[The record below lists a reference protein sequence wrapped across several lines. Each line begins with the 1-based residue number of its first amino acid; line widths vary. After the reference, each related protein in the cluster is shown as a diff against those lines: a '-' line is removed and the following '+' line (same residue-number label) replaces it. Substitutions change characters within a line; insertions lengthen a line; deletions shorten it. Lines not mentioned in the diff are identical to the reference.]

1 MFRLLEKH
9 QGFIRSV
16 LWPISLISAALFV
29 PFVLAKTLPSRSG
42 VATSPSK
49 LSPPS
54 QSSLVQSK
62 EKLLVEREWQH
73 HLVSQGLSY
82 KPSPKSTTS
91 KTVAKST
98 TAKTETPQTK
108 STTAKTDTALSK
120 SSVTKTNSSQ
130 PSKPKTQTP
139 ASPPPKTSKA
149 QNSNKAPAQ
158 PPQPSKNAPVLELRV
173 AVANG
178 ESSLVVGSSTSA
190 EIVNSQGQMLGK
202 IPANE
207 GTNVQPDGQF
217 LRIGKWQTPA
227 GVWLKPAK
235 GGFVFVNNNW
245 YRGDILL
252 VSQGNGLLAVNY
264 IDIESYIASVVGAEV
279 SPSWP
284 IDALK
289 AQAIAARS
297 YALVHY
303 IRPAH
308 DLYDLGNTERWQVYR
323 GVGAEW
329 NTTHQAAK
337 ETHGVFLSYKGGVVE
352 SMYAASDDI
361 VKDVF
366 GGRGMSQTGALKLAE
381 QGYNYQQI
389 LGSYYPGTSLAWMD
403 TKASDVD

>member
-1 MFRLLEKH
+1 MFRLLDKH

-16 LWPISLISAALFV
+16 LWPVSLISAALFV
-29 PFVLAKTLPSRSG
+29 PFVIAKTIPSRLG
-42 VATSPSK
+42 VRPSSSPSQ
-49 LSPPS
+49 PS
-54 QSSLVQSK
+54 LIQTP
-62 EKLLVEREWQH
+62 EKLATERQWQH
-73 HLVSQGLSY
+73 NLVSQGLSY
-82 KPSPKSTTS
+82 KPTPENTTN
-91 KTVAKST
+91 KTAD
-98 TAKTETPQTK
+98 K
-108 STTAKTDTALSK
+108 STTAKTDTSQTKSTTTKTDTTQTK
-120 SSVTKTNSSQ
+120 SSATKTHNSQ
-130 PSKPKTQTP
+130 PSKPKNQTQ
-139 ASPPPKTSKA
+139 ASPPPKASKT
-149 QNSNKAPAQ
+149 QNTNKAPAQ
-158 PPQPSKNAPVLELRV
+158 PPQPSKNAPALELRV

-178 ESSLVVGSSTSA
+178 ESSLVVGSSTST
-190 EIVNSQGQMLGK
+190 EIVSSQGKVLGK
-202 IPANE
+202 ISANE
-207 GTNVQPDGQF
+207 GTNVLPDGQY
-217 LRIGKWQTPA
+217 LRIGKWIAPA

-245 YRGDILL
+245 YRGDVLL
-252 VSQGNGLLAVNY
+252 VSQGNSLLAVNY
-264 IDIESYIASVVGAEV
+264 VELEYYIASVVGAEV

-329 NTTHQAAK
+329 NTTHQAAQ

-381 QGYNYQQI
+381 QGYNYTQI

-403 TKASDVD
+403 TKVSDVD

>member
-1 MFRLLEKH
+1 MFRLLDKH

-16 LWPISLISAALFV
+16 LWPVSLISAALFV

-42 VATSPSK
+42 VTTSAGKSSPSSQ
-49 LSPPS
+49 LSFLQTP
-54 QSSLVQSK
+54 
-62 EKLLVEREWQH
+62 EKLLAEREWQH
-73 HLVSQGLSY
+73 NLVSQGLSY
-82 KPSPKSTTS
+82 KPRPESTTNKTATKSSTTKTQTS
-91 KTVAKST
+91 KTQAT
-98 TAKTETPQTK
+98 AAKTETTQ
-108 STTAKTDTALSK
+108 LK
-120 SSVTKTNSSQ
+120 SSVTKTNNSQ
-130 PSKPKTQTP
+130 PSKPKKQTP
-139 ASPPPKTSKA
+139 ASAPPKTSKT

-190 EIVNSQGQMLGK
+190 EIVNSQGKILGK
-202 IPANE
+202 IAANE
-207 GTNVQPDGQF
+207 GTNVQPDGQY

-252 VSQGNGLLAVNY
+252 VSQGNSLLAVNY
-264 IDIESYIASVVGAEV
+264 IDLESYIASVVGAEV

-308 DLYDLGNTERWQVYR
+308 DLYDLGNT
-323 GVGAEW
+323 
-329 NTTHQAAK
+329 
-337 ETHGVFLSYKGGVVE
+337 
-352 SMYAASDDI
+352 
-361 VKDVF
+361 
-366 GGRGMSQTGALKLAE
+366 
-381 QGYNYQQI
+381 
-389 LGSYYPGTSLAWMD
+389 
-403 TKASDVD
+403 

>member
-1 MFRLLEKH
+1 MFRLLNKH

-16 LWPISLISAALFV
+16 LWPVSLISAALFV

-42 VATSPSK
+42 VATSTSK
-49 LSPPS
+49 LSSPS
-54 QSSLVQSK
+54 PSPLLQTP
-62 EKLLVEREWQH
+62 EKLLAEREWQH
-73 HLVSQGLSY
+73 NLVSQGLSY
-82 KPSPKSTTS
+82 KPSPESTTS
-91 KTVAKST
+91 KTAAKSTT
-98 TAKTETPQTK
+98 TAKTETTQT
-108 STTAKTDTALSK
+108 K
-120 SSVTKTNSSQ
+120 SSVTKNNSSQ
-130 PSKPKTQTP
+130 PSKPKAQAP

-158 PPQPSKNAPVLELRV
+158 SPQPSKNAPVLELRV

-178 ESSLVVGSSTSA
+178 ENSLVVGSSTSA
-190 EIVNSQGQMLGK
+190 EIINSQGKVLGK
-202 IPANE
+202 IAANE
-207 GTNVQPDGQF
+207 GTNVQPDGQY

-252 VSQGNGLLAVNY
+252 VSQGNSLLAVNY
-264 IDIESYIASVVGAEV
+264 IDLESYIASVVGAEV

-329 NTTHQAAK
+329 NTTHQAVK
-337 ETHGVFLSYKGGVVE
+337 ETHGVFISYKGGVVE

-381 QGYNYQQI
+381 QGYNYKQI
-389 LGSYYPGTSLAWMD
+389 LGNYYPGTSLAWMD
-403 TKASDVD
+403 TKRVDVD